1 MGQEE
6 KLAHEV
12 EISAWRLGIVSA
24 KLPLGQ
30 YLRQLWQRRHF
41 IRADSRAKAFAT
53 TRGTFLGKVW
63 LVVKPFLESLIFFLI
78 FGLLIGTRHG
88 VENFP
93 AYLVVGVNFFSLISA
108 GLNSGPMIVI
118 GSKNLIHAFA
128 FPRLSL
134 VISWLIRT
142 LWDFLPVYVVTCLV
156 VIFIPPGVTPNF
168 IILLSIPIIL
178 IACFFTF
185 GTAALA
191 ASLTTRFPDL
201 KFIWPL
207 ITRIWFYGSGVF
219 FAIDTLIDDRV
230 LLAAMKANPAY
241 LFLMMSR
248 QVIVYETIPPTEE
261 WVQLALWALGMAVI
275 GTVVFWRHEES
286 YGREI

>member
-1 MGQEE
+1 M
-6 KLAHEV
+6 
-12 EISAWRLGIVSA
+12 
-24 KLPLGQ
+24 
-30 YLRQLWQRRHF
+30 
-41 IRADSRAKAFAT
+41 
-53 TRGTFLGKVW
+53 
-63 LVVKPFLESLIFFLI
+63 
-78 FGLLIGTRHG
+78 
-88 VENFP
+88 ENFP
-93 AYLVVGVNFFSLISA
+93 AYLVVGVNFFGLVSA
-108 GLNSGPMIVI
+108 GLNSGHMVIVN
-118 GSKNLIHAFA
+118 SKNLIRAFA

-134 VISWLIRT
+134 VVSWAMRT
-142 LWDFLPVYVVTCLV
+142 LWDFLPVYIVTCFV
-156 VIFIPPGVTPNF
+156 VILIPPGVTPNLVL
-168 IILLSIPIIL
+168 LLSVPIVL
-178 IACFFTF
+178 TAWLFTF
-185 GTAALA
+185 GIAALT

-207 ITRIWFYGSGVF
+207 VNRIWFYGSGIF
-219 FAIDTLIDDRV
+219 FAIETLIDDRV